1 MKISLVIPL
10 VIAVSGCTSMS
21 QQNQLNQFEKD
32 LAKPDLSHAI
42 NSSKG
47 NADIDKKTGKPT
59 NLLWTMQTG
68 AALRFNNEHQESTKY
83 FDLAEQMMKSE
94 DTESLLEKGSESSG
108 SLLGNDAM
116 LDYEQTH
123 YDGIM
128 TNTYKAFNFWQ
139 SGDINNA
146 RVEFNRADDRQRRA
160 AEYFAKKIRKEKEAL
175 AAKKK
180 KQQGSDSEDSEEKSE
195 SDAAVASTLES
206 QETKLKL
213 KNAGLDLSQ
222 WQAYKGYINPFT
234 SYASGLFS
242 LLTAESQSDYQ
253 KAAQSFERVYGVTQS
268 AAVKIDLQM
277 AQALAKGSSSAT
289 DFKSAV
295 WIIFENGLSV
305 VKEEKRIDLPLGVLA
320 NSNVHYAGM
329 ALPKLKNR
337 GKAFDEISV
346 EGFTTVQLADIDKII
361 GAEFKD
367 QFPAILAREVTR
379 ATLKTIA
386 QANII
391 KNDTT
396 GYAGLIATMAQVL
409 TTGADVRS
417 FTALPSEFQ
426 LTRFEKK
433 ESTINLKFG
442 EKSYPVLL
450 DENFK
455 NHVIYVKAIN
465 KTLTPSISVINI

>member
-1 MKISLVIPL
+1 
-10 VIAVSGCTSMS
+10 
-21 QQNQLNQFEKD
+21 
-32 LAKPDLSHAI
+32 
-42 NSSKG
+42 
-47 NADIDKKTGKPT
+47 
-59 NLLWTMQTG
+59 
-68 AALRFNNEHQESTKY
+68 
-83 FDLAEQMMKSE
+83 
-94 DTESLLEKGSESSG
+94 
-108 SLLGNDAM
+108 
-116 LDYEQTH
+116 
-123 YDGIM
+123 
-128 TNTYKAFNFWQ
+128 
-139 SGDINNA
+139 
-146 RVEFNRADDRQRRA
+146 
-160 AEYFAKKIRKEKEAL
+160 
-175 AAKKK
+175 
-180 KQQGSDSEDSEEKSE
+180 
-195 SDAAVASTLES
+195 
-206 QETKLKL
+206 
-213 KNAGLDLSQ
+213 
-222 WQAYKGYINPFT
+222 
-234 SYASGLFS
+234 
-242 LLTAESQSDYQ
+242 LTAKSQSDYQ

-277 AQALAKGSSSAT
+277 AQALAKGSSTT

-320 NSNVHYAGM
+320 NSKVHYAGM

-379 ATLKTIA
+379 VTLKTIA

-450 DENFK
+450 DKNFK